1 MPLLHNT
8 QRLSAY
14 RTPKNIG
21 LMLAIICLLSLA
33 AYLVCVSLYVAVEL
47 VQVAYYTTANTA
59 AIRRHLALLQ
69 QAGTVV
75 ALHGEKALAV
85 SLMAMRQL
93 AIMLLMALRYL
104 LTSQVAITARV
115 ATLVA
120 RVAMIVNM
128 SPLQQDKV
136 TP

>member
-1 MPLLHNT
+1 MARTTNFFVGANSGDGFQNLFD
-8 QRLSAY
+8 RLVDVEDTY
-14 RTPKNIG
+14 DF
-21 LMLAIICLLSLA
+21 
-33 AYLVCVSLYVAVEL
+33 LVLKGGPGVGKSTFMRILGE
-47 VQVAYYTTANTA
+47 TME
-59 AIRRHLALLQ
+59 
-69 QAGTVV
+69 QAGTAV

-93 AIMLLMALRYL
+93 AIMLLMALRYRL
-104 LTSQVAITARV
+104 ISQAAITARV

-120 RVAMIVNM
+120 RVAMIINM